1 MREALFCLSLAA
13 SMREALFCLSLAASM
28 REALFCL
35 SLAASMREALFCLSL
50 AAGETE
56 GSHDGR
62 TPETTNHHILKT
74 MMVKLSR
81 PPTLINLLSLEEP
94 PQLKYSRPP
103 TLINLVLLF
112 NTRRF
117 AASMAHRREG
127 EALFCLS
134 LAASIALRVACRAL
148 PSQRPRLAPQ
158 RRAGSRRSNGAAT
171 ARRRRSD
178 GAATA

>member
-1 MREALFCLSLAA
+1 VIARRFAASTAEALFCLSLAA
-13 SMREALFCLSLAASM
+13 SMREALL
-28 REALFCL
+28 CL

-56 GSHDGR
+56 GSHDGQ
-62 TPETTNHHILKT
+62 TPETTTNHHILKT

-158 RRAGSRRSNGAAT
+158 RRAGSK
-171 ARRRRSD
+171 RSD
-178 GAATA
+178 GVATA